1 MLKNILFFLL
11 SLIYVGEFFCVLAAE
26 NPTLRVRLPMI
37 NKEIEIGGRG
47 YTDVT
52 PDSTIKF
59 LIEFEYKY

>member
-1 MLKNILFFLL
+1 
-11 SLIYVGEFFCVLAAE
+11 
-26 NPTLRVRLPMI
+26 MI